1 MYMYGSHIL
10 VLYILNFFIALDLSV
25 DETIDSD
32 SVSQKEYTVR
42 LKFSINYQ
50 IKPFKLKKYN
60 ISSLQQVIWLY
71 TTEIEKSLRVP

>member
-50 IKPFKLKKYN
+50 IKPFKLKN
-60 ISSLQQVIWLY
+60 ITFQVCNEVIWLY

>member
-60 ISSLQQVIWLY
+60 IPSL
-71 TTEIEKSLRVP
+71 